1 MSCSFTCEYL
11 ACVAKQFEAG
21 LGCMQEGPHF
31 ADWGEMQREGAVSMT
46 SVPVM
51 MNTEVVAALTLGS
64 SQPAVFN
71 E

>member
-1 MSCSFTCEYL
+1 
-11 ACVAKQFEAG
+11 
-21 LGCMQEGPHF
+21 MQEGPHF
-31 ADWGEMQREGAVSMT
+31 ADWGQMQREGAVSMT

-64 SQPAVFN
+64 SQPAVFS